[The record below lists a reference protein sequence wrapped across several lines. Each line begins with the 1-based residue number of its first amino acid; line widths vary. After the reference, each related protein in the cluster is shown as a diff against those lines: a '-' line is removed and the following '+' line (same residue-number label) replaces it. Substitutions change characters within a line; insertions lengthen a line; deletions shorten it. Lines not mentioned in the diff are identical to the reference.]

1 MADAWN
7 PTETEISRDSSRACW
22 PASLVEL
29 GSPRPQ
35 REMLSQ
41 NFTLRND
48 TWGWSL
54 ASTSMSTRTCTHTYT
69 YTCSLPHTQYIL
81 HIHIWIS
88 HPYMSE
94 VDECVYLSW
103 ERWRCKVS
111 KDPNHLIEKGARNAQ
126 HTKYLPIPSV
136 LLLTLCYTNSLL
148 CRLTLL
154 CIPSPVVSRDQKTLQ
169 FPSRKSAQTDLTPPQ
184 GESSRGT
191 ALKEHFL
198 SVLCSSWLCPFRHS
212 TCPQSSARFMWFPT
226 PRSHFCE

>member
-7 PTETEISRDSSRACW
+7 PTAIEIGRDSSRACW

-29 GSPRPQ
+29 ESPRPQ

-69 YTCSLPHTQYIL
+69 YTCSLPHTQYTL

-94 VDECVYLSW
+94 VDECVFFFK
-103 ERWRCKVS
+103 E
-111 KDPNHLIEKGARNAQ
+111 KDEDVQWARTLIIWLKKELEMPN
-126 HTKYLPIPSV
+126 TPSIC
-136 LLLTLCYTNSLL
+136 LFPLCCFSL
-148 CRLTLL
+148 
-154 CIPSPVVSRDQKTLQ
+154 
-169 FPSRKSAQTDLTPPQ
+169 FATP
-184 GESSRGT
+184 T
-191 ALKEHFL
+191 ACFAVWHYC
-198 SVLCSSWLCPFRHS
+198 VDP
-212 TCPQSSARFMWFPT
+212 P
-226 PRSHFCE
+226 